1 MDLEVRYCD
10 DHNLLSD
17 VSDRRA
23 HVCVYEKVW
32 AQDKRR

>member
-1 MDLEVRYCD
+1 MDLEVRYSD

-17 VSDRRA
+17 ISEKHA
-23 HVCVYEKVW
+23 PVCVYEKVW